1 MARRNV
7 TEATQARRTGI
18 VLVALLAAFAALAL
32 WRGRPERAAI
42 WGGASGAA
50 LVLVFALPSLWLPI
64 WRAWM
69 RVAMAISSA
78 ITVVIL
84 GACYGLIF
92 TPVGIVM
99 RLAGRDALAA
109 SWTRRKDSYWVAREP
124 VEPSL
129 ERYRKQF

>member
-7 TEATQARRTGI
+7 TETTQARRTGI
-18 VLVALLAAFAALAL
+18 VLVALLAALAAFAL

-42 WGGASGAA
+42 WGAASAVA
-50 LVLVFALPSLWLPI
+50 LAVVFAAPKLWLSI
-64 WRAWM
+64 WRVWM
-69 RVAMAISSA
+69 RVAMAISSV

-84 GACYGLIF
+84 GLCFGLIF
-92 TPVGIVM
+92 TPVGFFM
-99 RLAGRDALAA
+99 RLAGRDALDAA
-109 SWTRRKDSYWVAREP
+109 WRRRKDSYWVAREP